1 MKIFSKAIA
10 TGREWKPCIE
20 CGKIFSC
27 GEIISSI
34 STQNGAMVTYWYCY
48 KCIERFFRPRPCTEY
63 DPEYICHRVDRLIEL
78 KKFNK
83 YKRYAAYSNIESCSR
98 N

>member
-1 MKIFSKAIA
+1 MKIFSQAIA

-20 CGKIFSC
+20 CGRVFEC

-34 STQNGAMVTYWYCY
+34 STDSDCSVTYWYCCE
-48 KCIERFFRPRPCTEY
+48 CIERFSQPKLY
-63 DPEYICHRVDRLIEL
+63 VDPEYICHRVDRLIEL
-78 KKFNK
+78 KKPNH
-83 YKRYAAYSNIESCSR
+83 YERYTPYDNIARCSL